1 MVYDGC
7 IFFLE
12 ISQQNKQNTSI
23 MNHPL
28 LTLSP
33 PKLVM
38 QDPYADGMV
47 KFDVLSY
54 RITLKVLYMSDRR

>member
-1 MVYDGC
+1 MVLTM
-7 IFFLE
+7 FFLE
-12 ISQQNKQNTSI
+12 IPQQNKQNTS
-23 MNHPL
+23 MMKHPS
-28 LTLSP
+28 TLDACSP

-54 RITLKVLYMSDRR
+54 RITLKDKT